1 MFLFIVFHSLFI
13 FHGILMQEVYSKREK
28 LLMRAIFPLQIDEN
42 AIKPVE
48 TKSLRAKNNLRFT
61 EVYVLR
67 SISLRY

>member
-1 MFLFIVFHSLFI
+1 
-13 FHGILMQEVYSKREK
+13 MQEVYSKREK
-28 LLMRAIFPLQIDEN
+28 LLMRATFPLQIDEN